1 MGGLCLA
8 PWPGLGAGIW
18 GCLGDMGPLAP
29 TLPEPSSIYGSPRTP
44 RGRDPKALFISR
56 LTDPGVGGGMG
67 GGLKVVHGC
76 TCGRT
81 CVAGDLALRKRLGHS
96 CPLWFFQCHVGL
108 YVPCKGSGSGHGLG
122 DRHKPP
128 TRAPSCVLPGRW
140 SVLWLGLVENGGQ
153 VLVSRGT
160 WWRTGSPSPLP
171 NSKSGWSF
179 LHQPLPP
186 ALPPSLPWASALF
199 RYQLDQAPGIGPAHL
214 HCLVQEGSAPRPAP
228 EESWGPL

>member
-1 MGGLCLA
+1 
-8 PWPGLGAGIW
+8 
-18 GCLGDMGPLAP
+18 
-29 TLPEPSSIYGSPRTP
+29 
-44 RGRDPKALFISR
+44 
-56 LTDPGVGGGMG
+56 MG

-81 CVAGDLALRKRLGHS
+81 CVAAGDLALQEGLGHS

-128 TRAPSCVLPGRW
+128 TQGPVTVSSQAGGQSCGW
-140 SVLWLGLVENGGQ
+140 ACGEHGGQ
-153 VLVSRGT
+153 VLSVRGAPGGGQ
-160 WWRTGSPSPLP
+160 GSASPLP

-186 ALPPSLPWASALF
+186 ALPPSLP
-199 RYQLDQAPGIGPAHL
+199 
-214 HCLVQEGSAPRPAP
+214 
-228 EESWGPL
+228 